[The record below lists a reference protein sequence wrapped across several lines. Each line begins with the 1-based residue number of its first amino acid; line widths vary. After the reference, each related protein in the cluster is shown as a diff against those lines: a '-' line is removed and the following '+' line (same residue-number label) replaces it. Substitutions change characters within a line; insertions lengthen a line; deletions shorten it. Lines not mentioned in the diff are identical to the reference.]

1 MISSDESQKK
11 AQFNLQRLGENMTGY
26 RAENSFF
33 HRWNRQEK
41 STIAYIDFYT
51 PLIMLGTA
59 MQSNAIVRYQLFIT
73 FMLCYYCL

>member
-1 MISSDESQKK
+1 
-11 AQFNLQRLGENMTGY
+11 MTGY

-51 PLIMLGTA
+51 PLIM
-59 MQSNAIVRYQLFIT
+59 
-73 FMLCYYCL
+73 